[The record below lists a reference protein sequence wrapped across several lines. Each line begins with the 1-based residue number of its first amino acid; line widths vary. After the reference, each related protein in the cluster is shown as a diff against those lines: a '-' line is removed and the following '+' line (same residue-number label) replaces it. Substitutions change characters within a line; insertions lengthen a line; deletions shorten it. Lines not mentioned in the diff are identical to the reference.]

1 MFESINNSIR
11 KLGTFF
17 SSPPP
22 ASTLGKRKADSDGE
36 FEHISRVKQALSAG
50 DADDASDEETNYY
63 GYKPPQPPQKRMQK
77 TPPSK
82 ITMKCTS
89 AVEQSTAAT
98 QKANDAIRR
107 ARQIMGKVE
116 TMQDVSP
123 KEREI
128 QEELERQ
135 ERQERQE
142 RIDRD
147 GLFALAKNKRSP
159 TTGKYR
165 RKSAVSA
172 FDDNTELSPGILK
185 SKLVPD
191 SSVLGK
197 SDSSPPADEHTVG
210 RAIPMAKW
218 HIKPHLR
225 ARQLLEANGH
235 DTAALLED
243 LQEPAYVCRDAEIR
257 DGVCKLTKQIED
269 FAKEQF
275 VFVIED
281 GTRLRSA
288 FESMAPETVKI
299 IGCVASGGPAGASGW
314 KDLFLTADKRQ
325 ALVCA
330 IIGNVLVEQVFQHLF
345 FGGTEDQIKEVAAI
359 QFEHRNEDGKSKP
372 QVHTHFMRTNTHRFR
387 PQQALRRQDPRIH
400 NSYLTQGQGS
410 CRPTNLYHTPSHHLQ
425 HPRQPHRRRHHHAPQ
440 PHPHT
445 QPRHLHHP
453 IHPPRPPRH
462 HNPRS
467 ATKSTHAP
475 RPANALRLH
484 PRLQRA
490 ALHPLRNAPLQPRR
504 HARHTSQRQRGR
516 SRHFRRRT
524 VSPRASEP
532 RRVD

>member
-1 MFESINNSIR
+1 MFESINNSIC

-123 KEREI
+123 EEREI

-135 ERQERQE
+135 ERQEQT
-142 RIDRD
+142 DRD

-197 SDSSPPADEHTVG
+197 SDSSSPADEHTVG

-225 ARQLLEANGH
+225 ARQLLETNGH

-299 IGCVASGGPAGASGW
+299 IGCVASGGPAGAS
-314 KDLFLTADKRQ
+314 
-325 ALVCA
+325 
-330 IIGNVLVEQVFQHLF
+330 
-345 FGGTEDQIKEVAAI
+345 
-359 QFEHRNEDGKSKP
+359 
-372 QVHTHFMRTNTHRFR
+372 
-387 PQQALRRQDPRIH
+387 
-400 NSYLTQGQGS
+400 
-410 CRPTNLYHTPSHHLQ
+410 
-425 HPRQPHRRRHHHAPQ
+425 
-440 PHPHT
+440 
-445 QPRHLHHP
+445 
-453 IHPPRPPRH
+453 
-462 HNPRS
+462 
-467 ATKSTHAP
+467 
-475 RPANALRLH
+475 
-484 PRLQRA
+484 
-490 ALHPLRNAPLQPRR
+490 
-504 HARHTSQRQRGR
+504 
-516 SRHFRRRT
+516 
-524 VSPRASEP
+524 
-532 RRVD
+532 